1 MKGECNS
8 LLKYVRMSIKC
19 WLERSCEVF
28 TDYI

>member
-19 WLERSCEVF
+19 W
-28 TDYI
+28 